1 MIRLKEEKQRLMQG
15 MTQQEAVRDAER
27 QYRKRSKHVYPNSLG
42 VTGQAYHQG
51 QVIYCNKMAKLTGFL
66 PSIDNLTT
74 NVKDVHSLMI
84 VPIFGHRARMVQT
97 KEHGPQ
103 ESLFKE
109 SLESR

>member
-1 MIRLKEEKQRLMQG
+1 
-15 MTQQEAVRDAER
+15 
-27 QYRKRSKHVYPNSLG
+27 
-42 VTGQAYHQG
+42 
-51 QVIYCNKMAKLTGFL
+51 MAKLTGFL

-74 NVKDVHSLMI
+74 NVKDVHSLMM

-109 SLESR
+109 SVESR